1 MLLISF
7 CAKPGGLY
15 ELESDTWI
23 IPAGTRDV
31 RGIDY
36 HAGTHRVYFC
46 SSNHGSPD
54 VGFVDLTTGKIIVKT
69 FEGQDWHGLFVSG
82 MNVFAIGPLQPSLLS
97 AFDLE
102 LLSRKTIPL
111 NCDRRIND
119 IYPVVDGS
127 IVFCDHGGG
136 IFRTGDPPRLL
147 FNSPSETH
155 SVVWD
160 NGQIF
165 WAESA
170 QHRVKCDG
178 LVIWEDP
185 YESYVRGIAVTED
198 YIYIGTGRDR
208 HNDNGASRLVVL
220 DRVTLNQVDER
231 NFGMKEIYG
240 IRYIAH
246 SALRAGYSCA

>member
-15 ELESDTWI
+15 ELDSDTWI
-23 IPAGTRDV
+23 IPQGTRDV

-54 VGFVDLTTGKIIVKT
+54 VGFVDLATGKITVKT
-69 FEGQDWHGLFVSG
+69 FDGQDWHGLQVHG
-82 MNVFAIGPLQPSLLS
+82 LTVYAIGPIQPSMIS
-97 AFDLE
+97 VFDLE
-102 LLSRKTIPL
+102 LLSRRTEPL

-119 IYPVVDGS
+119 LYISPLRGTMHV
-127 IVFCDHGGG
+127 CDHSGG
-136 IFRTGDPPRLL
+136 IFTVWQNGLTRL
-147 FNSPSETH
+147 FDSPSETH
-155 SVVWD
+155 SVVVTD
-160 NGQIF
+160 QGQVL

-178 LVIWEDP
+178 EVIWEDP
-185 YESYVRGIAVTED
+185 YESYVRGIAVTD
-198 YIYIGTGRDR
+198 QYIFIGTGRDR

-220 DRVTLNQVDER
+220 RRTTLEQVHER

-240 IRYIAH
+240 IRH
-246 SALRAGYSCA
+246 VPGVDL